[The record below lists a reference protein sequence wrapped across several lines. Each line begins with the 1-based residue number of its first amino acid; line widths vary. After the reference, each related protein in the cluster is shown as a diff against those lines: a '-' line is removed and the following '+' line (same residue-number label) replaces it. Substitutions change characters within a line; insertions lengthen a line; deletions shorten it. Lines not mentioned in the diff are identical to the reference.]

1 MNTQYLQFKDLI
13 KEVDIRNTSGS
24 ISDLWGVSID
34 KKFIRS
40 VANIIGTDLTKYKVV
55 KQNQFV
61 CSLMR
66 VSRDEKIPIDRW
78 NGEAEIIVSPAYKVF
93 EVKDDN
99 IVLPEYLNLWFRRS
113 EFDREASYYGVG
125 GVRGS
130 LEWEDFCE
138 MALPVPLLA
147 EQQEIVDA
155 YNDIERR
162 IALKRKINDNLEAQ
176 LTVFYHQFFDK
187 DKDNICTIGDF
198 GEIVGGATP
207 STENPKYFCKQGI
220 SWLSPKDLTAT
231 GFKFIYKGET
241 DITEE
246 GYRSCS
252 TKLLPIGSVLLTSRA
267 PVGTVAI
274 AMNELCTNQGF
285 KSIIPRKEIGTEF
298 VYYFLKEN
306 KQLLDNYSSGTT
318 FMEISGNV
326 LKNIPA
332 FYPNEISASNF
343 RNVCKKVFEEQI
355 LIEKELREL
364 NAAKTILTTQLS
376 RR

>member
-61 CSLMR
+61 CSLMQ